1 MNQETNE
8 FLQSLQSESE
18 RRASALERLLSTAD
32 CSKVFGDPTTSGEYT
47 VICAAEIA
55 AGGGF
60 GSGFGFGMP
69 KQKDAPAATED
80 AVPGDE
86 RQAGRRPTEGAGGG
100 GGGGGGSM
108 GRPVAAIVIGPDGVQ
123 VKPVL
128 DMTKIGLTALGAW
141 SAVALLALKLAK
153 TR

>member
-1 MNQETNE
+1 MNPETNE

-18 RRASALERLLSTAD
+18 RRASTLERLLSTAD
-32 CSKVFGDPTTSGEYT
+32 CSKVFGDPNTSGDYT
-47 VICAAEIA
+47 VICAAEVA

-60 GSGFGFGMP
+60 GSGLGFGMP
-69 KQKDAPAATED
+69 KQKDTPTATED

-86 RQAGRRPTEGAGGG
+86 RHAGRGPAEGAGGG

-108 GRPVAAIVIGPDGVQ
+108 GRPVAAIAIGPDGVQ

-128 DMTKIGLTALGAW
+128 DMTKIGLTALAAW
-141 SAVALLALKLAK
+141 SAVALLAVKLAK
-153 TR
+153 AR